1 MFEKDTLLCIGVAL
15 LIVLVAAQLP
25 SMNPMENRIPA
36 SAEYRIPKSAE
47 YRKNT
52 EYKKYDNIEKDHMRM
67 AQRLDFLEKEYAKL
81 TNDNRRKVTEI
92 HNSISRLNDA
102 RKFDNMNIS
111 TLLSRHSST
120 DH

>member
-1 MFEKDTLLCIGVAL
+1 MFEKDTIIIIGVLL
-15 LIVLVAAQLP
+15 LIIMVAKNSAGTP
-25 SMNPMENRIPA
+25 AETRIPA

>member
-1 MFEKDTLLCIGVAL
+1 MFEKDTIIIIGVLL
-15 LIVLVAAQLP
+15 LIIMVVKSNAAVPVQE
-25 SMNPMENRIPA
+25 SRIPA

-52 EYKKYDNIEKDHMRM
+52 EYKKYENIEKDHMRM

-81 TNDNRRKVTEI
+81 TNDNSRKVTEI